1 MTFNEISGL
10 FLTHLSAAVL
20 GFAFGHY
27 RGWLSEYKYQEKKE
41 VENKG
46 LESNCGPMDKN
57 IKRVTIINPKTG
69 KKSTIENE

>member
-27 RGWLSEYKYQEKKE
+27 RGWLSEYKHHEQKE
-41 VENKG
+41 AENEG

-69 KKSTIENE
+69 KKVTLENE

>member
-27 RGWLSEYKYQEKKE
+27 RGWLSEYKHQERKE
-41 VENKG
+41 AENEG

-57 IKRVTIINPKTG
+57 IKRVTIMNPKTG
-69 KKSTIENE
+69 KKVTIENE